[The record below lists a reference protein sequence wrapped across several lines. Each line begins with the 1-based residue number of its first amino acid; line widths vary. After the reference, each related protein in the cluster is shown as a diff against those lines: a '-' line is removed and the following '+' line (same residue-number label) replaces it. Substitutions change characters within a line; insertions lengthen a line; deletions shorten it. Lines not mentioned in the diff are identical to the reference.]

1 MLHDVITT
9 PMRNLEI
16 KVRVGHLD
24 EIKDR
29 LQFAQY
35 KDRLE
40 QVDTY
45 YLLGEKRLKIRQ
57 EKIMSELIFYVRSLQ
72 DGTRESRYYRIIIP
86 QRFITAMMWV
96 LDLLYGVKRVVKKT
110 RDLCVYKNTRIH
122 LDTVVDLGLF
132 IELETVIH
140 DGKNDEE
147 YLIEHESVKQMLA
160 LSLYETIAESCSDLF
175 WV

>member
-72 DGTRESRYYRIIIP
+72 DGTRESRY
-86 QRFITAMMWV
+86 
-96 LDLLYGVKRVVKKT
+96 
-110 RDLCVYKNTRIH
+110 
-122 LDTVVDLGLF
+122 
-132 IELETVIH
+132 
-140 DGKNDEE
+140 
-147 YLIEHESVKQMLA
+147 
-160 LSLYETIAESCSDLF
+160 
-175 WV
+175 